1 MLTKNPAD
9 GFALCSMGSVQLKL
23 GELDKAQEYLDRA
36 IEIYP
41 GLGEAYLNR
50 GMLLELKGDLEGAC
64 SDWKMAE
71 TLGIE
76 ASGEF
81 LKDCP
86 KP

>member
-1 MLTKNPAD
+1 M
-9 GFALCSMGSVQLKL
+9 
-23 GELDKAQEYLDRA
+23 
-36 IEIYP
+36 YP
-41 GLGEAYLNR
+41 GLGEAYVNR

-64 SDWKMAE
+64 NDWKMAE

-81 LKDCP
+81 LKECH

>member
-1 MLTKNPAD
+1 
-9 GFALCSMGSVQLKL
+9 
-23 GELDKAQEYLDRA
+23 
-36 IEIYP
+36 
-41 GLGEAYLNR
+41 
-50 GMLLELKGDLEGAC
+50 MLLELKGDLEGAC

-81 LKDCP
+81 LRECQ